1 MSQES
6 KETTEL
12 TPPKWLTKAEK
23 FAFHRLVAQRE
34 AAGKPVSA
42 TETDAIADLV
52 AIRTRLADLRR
63 LYHDAM
69 VEYRQAP
76 YDPQAKMVMSIGI
89 RIDTTTAAADRQAR
103 RLGLGPAD

>member
-1 MSQES
+1 MSEEV
-6 KETTEL
+6 KETAAL

-42 TETDAIADLV
+42 TETDALADLV
-52 AIRTRLADLRR
+52 TIRTRLADLRR
-63 LYHDAM
+63 LYRDAM
-69 VEYRQAP
+69 IEYRQAP
-76 YDPQAKMVMSIGI
+76 YDPQAKMVMSIGS
-89 RIDTTTAAADRQAR
+89 RIDATTAATHRQAR